1 MPVSVLREADVHP
14 LTVEWLAGYTSGPHG
29 CRSTMTFR
37 FATKDGTRESTW
49 NRLARAGVAREP
61 LPPHGRIPN
70 FAGARTAAV
79 RLFEVEPWRSARMLK
94 VNPDAPQRA
103 VRLLA
108 LQRGVRVCV
117 ATPRLASGFLLLDPD
132 HIPPDRLGEAA
143 TRATMQR
150 WAEPVALA
158 DLPVF
163 DAIVAGSVAV
173 TATGKRC
180 GKGAGYSDLEFA
192 ILRELG
198 HPPVPVATTVHDLQ
212 VVEDFPVEPID
223 QPLALVCTPTRSVRI
238 EIAGQPPAGIEW
250 SRLSAAALAAMP
262 VLQELRTLQT
272 RSTTAR

>member
-1 MPVSVLREADVHP
+1 
-14 LTVEWLAGYTSGPHG
+14 
-29 CRSTMTFR
+29 MTLR
-37 FATKDGTRESTW
+37 FATKDLARESIW
-49 NRLARAGVAREP
+49 NRLALAGVAREP
-61 LPPHGRIPN
+61 LPSHGRIPN

-79 RLFEVEPWRSARMLK
+79 RLFQVEPWRSARTLK

-117 ATPRLASGFLLLDPD
+117 ATPRLAAGFLLLDPVR
-132 HIPPDRLGEAA
+132 IPPDRLGEAA
-143 TRATMQR
+143 TRATMYR
-150 WAEPVALA
+150 WATPVALTE
-158 DLPVF
+158 LPVF

-180 GKGAGYSDLEFA
+180 GKGAGYSDLEYA

-198 HPPVPVATTVHDLQ
+198 HPPAPVATTVHDLQ
-212 VVEDFPVEPID
+212 VVEDFPMEPID
-223 QPLALVCTPTRSVRI
+223 QPLALVCTPTRTLPTATAI
-238 EIAGQPPAGIEW
+238 EPPAGLEW

-272 RSTTAR
+272 RSMTAR